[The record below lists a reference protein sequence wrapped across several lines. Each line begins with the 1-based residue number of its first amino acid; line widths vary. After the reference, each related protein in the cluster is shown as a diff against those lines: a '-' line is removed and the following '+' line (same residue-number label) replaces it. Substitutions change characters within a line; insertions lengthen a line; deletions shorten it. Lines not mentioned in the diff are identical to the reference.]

1 MKKIVKGNDF
11 TLKIPVMK
19 SVEGQKVPFPL
30 PACTDVQVR
39 VCNQFKRISL
49 SYEVDVEND
58 NVINHLRKAIGN
70 ILEDKDIMEC
80 LEKDITQGMDEW
92 FAFFFVALSAGPLSE
107 DVDVEKVLQGL
118 KLKLGNN
125 NQ

>member
-1 MKKIVKGNDF
+1 MGKDKTSNDF
-11 TLKIPVMK
+11 SSIM
-19 SVEGQKVPFPL
+19 
-30 PACTDVQVR
+30 R
-39 VCNQFKRISL
+39 RIDIEL
-49 SYEVDVEND
+49 SKMLGEDLESD
-58 NVINHLRKAIGN
+58 IVINHLRKAIGN